1 MEDHCIGAQAVG
13 LAGTRGWR
21 DRSSAVVTAGRAEA

>member
-13 LAGTRGWR
+13 LAGTRGVEGPEQCCG
-21 DRSSAVVTAGRAEA
+21 DGGQG